1 MYSAGMSQK
10 EAALFRET
18 GRHGMGSQVNFKVGV
33 LGVVNVRVYVNE
45 IVYVNWRMRICISI
59 IRCAWSGLVC
69 P

>member
-1 MYSAGMSQK
+1 
-10 EAALFRET
+10 
-18 GRHGMGSQVNFKVGV
+18 MGVEVYQGCTLYNELPIQVNFKVGV

-59 IRCAWSGLVC
+59 IRCAWFGLVC